1 LRIFDVEPIVP
12 VESKAKLVL
21 DSRAPVLGGASG
33 VAAVDDAFRT
43 GRIRGLNSPSEAA
56 AS

>member
-1 LRIFDVEPIVP
+1 MP

-21 DSRAPVLGGASG
+21 DSRVPVLGGASG